1 MLYIDTGSS
10 TIKLY
15 ERKQDKIKLLKT
27 KSFDFKKDFNPDFGL
42 TEQAEQNLINY
53 FLDIKNA
60 HPDTKIKVFATALFR
75 SMSKTALQELSDKIF
90 QTTGLYF
97 NVISQEL
104 EGFYLEQ
111 ALSAKYISN
120 EPILLINIGGG
131 STELI
136 IKKDKKIVEKIYLE
150 LGVKTIFERFPYI
163 NDQISKHSLEEV
175 VKFVKTKLPQIKTTV
190 PTAIYNGGELTYMKV
205 AGYNLRENSIF
216 KDVDHPKMISI
227 NDFQLRNHEI
237 FHTVQI
243 SELEKYMPND
253 PLWMHGARAC
263 SAIAQAICERFQV
276 KTIIPSD
283 SNTVHGMARTES
295 QNLAS

>member
-1 MLYIDTGSS
+1 MT
-10 TIKLY
+10 
-15 ERKQDKIKLLKT
+15 
-27 KSFDFKKDFNPDFGL
+27 
-42 TEQAEQNLINY
+42 
-53 FLDIKNA
+53 
-60 HPDTKIKVFATALFR
+60 
-75 SMSKTALQELSDKIF
+75 
-90 QTTGLYF
+90 
-97 NVISQEL
+97 
-104 EGFYLEQ
+104 
-111 ALSAKYISN
+111 SN
-120 EPILLINIGGG
+120 FI
-131 STELI
+131 
-136 IKKDKKIVEKIYLE
+136 
-150 LGVKTIFERFPYI
+150 
-163 NDQISKHSLEEV
+163 
-175 VKFVKTKLPQIKTTV
+175 KTKLPQIKTTV
-190 PTAIYNGGELTYMKV
+190 PIAIYNGGELTYMKV

-263 SAIAQAICERFQV
+263 SAIAQAICEKFQV

>member
-15 ERKQDKIKLLKT
+15 EKKRGKIKLLKT

-53 FLDIKNA
+53 FLDIKNT
-60 HPDTKIKVFATALFR
+60 HPNTKIKVFATALFR

-163 NDQISKHSLEEV
+163 NDQLSKHSLDEV
-175 VKFVKTKLPQIKTTV
+175 VKFIKTKLPQIKTTV